1 MAAKTKKEETI
12 KEAEK
17 TSKAKA
23 SSTSNSEK
31 KVEKT
36 AAVKSAVKKTTKK
49 AETTTDVKETA
60 VETKK
65 TATKKATAT
74 KEETTAKKKVAE
86 KPAKTEEVM
95 EEAPKAAPKKAT
107 RKSKK
112 DPDAMPRADIS
123 ANNVDDILNK
133 SVKDEKPSQKQ
144 KQEEAIE
151 YINGEDYAGP
161 RYSDEDLEI
170 FKNNILKAKQEATE
184 ELRMLK
190 ERLDDYN
197 NSDFAEESNIYS
209 MHMAEQGPE
218 ALEQEKTFAQVHRN
232 SEYIKKLDDA
242 LLRIKDKT
250 YGVCRKC
257 KCLIAKERL
266 LAVPVTTLSASY
278 KIHSKCPQDG
288 IDKIEPIS
296 NIKK

>member
-1 MAAKTKKEETI
+1 
-12 KEAEK
+12 
-17 TSKAKA
+17 
-23 SSTSNSEK
+23 
-31 KVEKT
+31 
-36 AAVKSAVKKTTKK
+36 
-49 AETTTDVKETA
+49 
-60 VETKK
+60 
-65 TATKKATAT
+65 
-74 KEETTAKKKVAE
+74 
-86 KPAKTEEVM
+86 
-95 EEAPKAAPKKAT
+95 
-107 RKSKK
+107 
-112 DPDAMPRADIS
+112 
-123 ANNVDDILNK
+123 
-133 SVKDEKPSQKQ
+133 
-144 KQEEAIE
+144 
-151 YINGEDYAGP
+151 
-161 RYSDEDLEI
+161 
-170 FKNNILKAKQEATE
+170 
-184 ELRMLK
+184 
-190 ERLDDYN
+190 
-197 NSDFAEESNIYS
+197 